1 MKFIKLP
8 KSMYPLEYIYIK
20 YGVMY
25 YIDCSG
31 ATMSVKEYNKKLIER
46 AEEDE
51 RTRPDNNN

>member
-1 MKFIKLP
+1 
-8 KSMYPLEYIYIK
+8 MYPLEYIYIK